1 MKRELLK
8 ELGEAAYNRRKELM
22 LTGAYPDSVMH
33 KPDSLHFYEWD
44 DMPGGLSKAVQEV
57 FMKEAE
63 AAIGALFGYILVDGS
78 PEAKQAVHMLMRED
92 ALLSDEERAI
102 AEGGSWQHE

>member
-8 ELGEAAYNRRKELM
+8 EIGEVAYNRRKELM
-22 LTGAYPDSVMH
+22 ITGAYPDRVMH
-33 KPDSLHFYEWD
+33 TPDSLHFYEWD
-44 DMPGGLSKAVQEV
+44 EMPEGLSKAVREV

-78 PEAKQAVHMLMRED
+78 SEAKQAVHTLMRED
-92 ALLSDEERAI
+92 ALLSDEERAL
-102 AEGGSWQHE
+102 AEGGSYQHG